1 MVKNLFFGREKEVGI
16 VLIISI
22 IVASNGLLFSLQNAL
37 EVELRMTTF
46 ERQRDLQLQS
56 TKEIAQHIESDV
68 TLVLSMLNGL
78 ANSLYLQQGE
88 LGSERTTGLLEETY
102 AKSNLTIDR
111 LFVLNNDDIM
121 VASLAS
127 RSSEFFLGEDFS
139 FRNWVKDTRSSLSPV
154 FSGYFERIGI
164 YREFIT
170 YPIISRETGEY
181 FGTIVT
187 SIPTIPFFSHYGN
200 VERIDTQF
208 LVALDKKG
216 TILAADTGNDL
227 VGKDYFGEDVQQF
240 VNHNQILNNLTR
252 DLLSGKSGYGVYDY
266 GEGERLTTQYPVF
279 INGSPE
285 FFIQIVTPTSEIYA
299 KIDEVLSIQQV
310 RILPLVVIASTVAIA
325 ILVILLKKWNII
337 LAREVKRRTKELEDS
352 YEEMKKYIA
361 QVQTELQKEKGKKSH
376 HSNA

>member
-1 MVKNLFFGREKEVGI
+1 MVRNLFFGREKEIGI

-22 IVASNGLLFSLQNAL
+22 IVSSNGLLFFLQNAI
-37 EVELRMTTF
+37 EVDLRRTTF
-46 ERQRDLQLQS
+46 EQQRDLQLQS
-56 TKEIAQHIESDV
+56 TKEIAQHIESDI

-78 ANSLYLQQGE
+78 ANSLYLQEGE
-88 LGSERTTGLLEETY
+88 LGSERTTKLLEETY
-102 AKSNLTIDR
+102 ANSDLTIDR

-121 VASLAS
+121 VSSLVS
-127 RSSEFFLGEDFS
+127 KPSEFFLGEDFS
-139 FRNWVKDTRSSLSPV
+139 FRSWVKETRSSLSPV

-164 YREFIT
+164 FREFIT

-181 FGTIVT
+181 LGMVVT

-208 LVALDKKG
+208 LVAFDKKG
-216 TILAADTGNDL
+216 TILAAGASNDL
-227 VGKDYFGEDVQQF
+227 VGKDFFGEDVQQF
-240 VNHNQILNNLTR
+240 VNHNEILINLTR

-266 GEGERLTTQYPVF
+266 GKGETLTTQYPVF

-285 FFIQIVTPTSEIYA
+285 FFIQIVTPTSVIYA

-310 RILPLVVIASTVAIA
+310 RILPLIVAASTVAIA
-325 ILVILLKKWNII
+325 VLIILLKKWNII

-352 YEEMKKYIA
+352 YEEMKRYIA
-361 QVQTELQKEKGKKSH
+361 QVQTELQKDKGKKS
-376 HSNA
+376 SSTT

>member
-1 MVKNLFFGREKEVGI
+1 
-16 VLIISI
+16 
-22 IVASNGLLFSLQNAL
+22 
-37 EVELRMTTF
+37 MTTF

-78 ANSLYLQQGE
+78 ANSLYLQQAE
-88 LGSERTTGLLEETY
+88 LGSERTTRLLEETY

-127 RSSEFFLGEDFS
+127 QSSEFFLGEDFS
-139 FRNWVKDTRSSLSPV
+139 FRSWVKETRSSLSPV

-181 FGTIVT
+181 FGMIVT
-187 SIPTIPFFSHYGN
+187 SIPTVPFFSHYGN
-200 VERIDTQF
+200 VEHIDSQF

-216 TILAADTGNDL
+216 TILNAAGTSNDL

-337 LAREVKRRTKELEDS
+337 LAREVKRRTKELEES
-352 YEEMKKYIA
+352 YDEMKKYIA
-361 QVQTELQKEKGKKSH
+361 QVQTELQKEKAKKSH
-376 HSNA
+376 HSTT

>member
-1 MVKNLFFGREKEVGI
+1 MVKNLFFGKEKEVGI

-88 LGSERTTGLLEETY
+88 LGSERTTRLLEETY

-139 FRNWVKDTRSSLSPV
+139 FRNWVKETRSSLSPV

-181 FGTIVT
+181 FGMIVT

-200 VERIDTQF
+200 VERINTQF

-216 TILAADTGNDL
+216 TILAADTSNDL
-227 VGKDYFGEDVQQF
+227 VGKDYFGEDVQKF

-279 INGSPE
+279 VNGSPE

-337 LAREVKRRTKELEDS
+337 LAREVKRRTKELEES

>member
-22 IVASNGLLFSLQNAL
+22 IVSSNGLLFFLQNAI
-37 EVELRMTTF
+37 EEDLRMTTF

-78 ANSLYLQQGE
+78 ANSFYLQQGE
-88 LGSERTTGLLEETY
+88 LGSQRTTGLLEETY
-102 AKSNLTIDR
+102 AESNLTIDR
-111 LFVLNNDDIM
+111 LFVLDNEDIM
-121 VASLAS
+121 VSSLAS
-127 RSSEFFLGEDFS
+127 KPSEFFLGEDFS
-139 FRNWVKDTRSSLSPV
+139 FRSWVKETRSSLTPV

-170 YPIISRETGEY
+170 YPIINRETGEY
-181 FGTIVT
+181 YGMVVT
-187 SIPTIPFFSHYGN
+187 SIPTVPFFSHYGN

-208 LVALDKKG
+208 LVAFDKKG
-216 TILAADTGNDL
+216 IVLAAGASNDL
-227 VGKDYFGEDVQQF
+227 VGKEFFGDDVQQF
-240 VNHNQILNNLTR
+240 VNHNEILNNLTR

-266 GEGERLTTQYPVF
+266 GRGETLTTQYPVF
-279 INGSPE
+279 INGTPE

-299 KIDEVLSIQQV
+299 KIDEVLSIQQI
-310 RILPLVVIASTVAIA
+310 RILPLIIVASTVAIA
-325 ILVILLKKWNII
+325 VLVILLKKWNII

-352 YEEMKKYIA
+352 YEEMKNYIA
-361 QVQTELQKEKGKKSH
+361 QVQTELQKEKSKKSH
-376 HSNA
+376 RTAA

>member
-88 LGSERTTGLLEETY
+88 LGSERTTRLLEETY

-139 FRNWVKDTRSSLSPV
+139 FRNWVKETRSSLSPV

-181 FGTIVT
+181 FGMIVT

-200 VERIDTQF
+200 VERINTQF

-216 TILAADTGNDL
+216 TILAADTSNDL
-227 VGKDYFGEDVQQF
+227 VGKDYFGEDVQKF

-279 INGSPE
+279 VNGSPE

>member
-78 ANSLYLQQGE
+78 TNSLYLQQGE
-88 LGSERTTGLLEETY
+88 LGSERTTRLLEETY
-102 AKSNLTIDR
+102 ARSNLTIDR

-127 RSSEFFLGEDFS
+127 RPSEFFLGEDFS
-139 FRNWVKDTRSSLSPV
+139 FRSWVKETRSSLSPV

-181 FGTIVT
+181 FGMVVT
-187 SIPTIPFFSHYGN
+187 SIPTVPFFSHYGN

-216 TILAADTGNDL
+216 TILAAGASNDL

-266 GEGERLTTQYPVF
+266 GEGERLSTQYPVF

-361 QVQTELQKEKGKKSH
+361 QVQTELQKEKSKRSQH
-376 HSNA
+376 TIA

>member
-1 MVKNLFFGREKEVGI
+1 MVRNLFFGREKEIGI

-22 IVASNGLLFSLQNAL
+22 IVSSNGLLFFLQNAI
-37 EVELRMTTF
+37 EVDLRRTTF
-46 ERQRDLQLQS
+46 EQQRDLQLQS
-56 TKEIAQHIESDV
+56 TKEIAQHIESDI

-78 ANSLYLQQGE
+78 ANSLYLQEGE
-88 LGSERTTGLLEETY
+88 LGSERTTKLLEETY
-102 AKSNLTIDR
+102 ANSDLTIDR

-121 VASLAS
+121 VSSLVS
-127 RSSEFFLGEDFS
+127 KPSEFFLGEDFS
-139 FRNWVKDTRSSLSPV
+139 FRSWVKETRSSLSPV

-164 YREFIT
+164 FREFIT

-181 FGTIVT
+181 LGMVVT

-208 LVALDKKG
+208 LVAFDKKG
-216 TILAADTGNDL
+216 TILAAGVSNDL
-227 VGKDYFGEDVQQF
+227 VGKDFFGEDVQQF
-240 VNHNQILNNLTR
+240 VNHNEILNNLTR

-266 GEGERLTTQYPVF
+266 GKGETLTTQYPVF

-310 RILPLVVIASTVAIA
+310 RILPLIVAASTVAIA
-325 ILVILLKKWNII
+325 VLVILLKKWNII

-352 YEEMKKYIA
+352 YEEMKRYIA
-361 QVQTELQKEKGKKSH
+361 QVQTELQKDRGKKS
-376 HSNA
+376 SSTT

>member
-1 MVKNLFFGREKEVGI
+1 MVKNLFLGKEKEVGI

-216 TILAADTGNDL
+216 TILAADTSNDL

-279 INGSPE
+279 VNGSPE

-337 LAREVKRRTKELEDS
+337 LAREVKRRTKELEES

>member
-1 MVKNLFFGREKEVGI
+1 MVKNLFFGKEKEVGI

-88 LGSERTTGLLEETY
+88 LGSERTTRLLEETY

-139 FRNWVKDTRSSLSPV
+139 FRNWVKETRSSLSPV

-181 FGTIVT
+181 FGMIVT

-200 VERIDTQF
+200 VERINTQF

-216 TILAADTGNDL
+216 TILAADTSNDL
-227 VGKDYFGEDVQQF
+227 VGKDYFGEDVQKF

>member
-68 TLVLSMLNGL
+68 TLVVSMLNGL

-88 LGSERTTGLLEETY
+88 LGSERTTRLLEETY

-139 FRNWVKDTRSSLSPV
+139 FRNWVKETRSSLSPV

-216 TILAADTGNDL
+216 TILAADTSNDL

-337 LAREVKRRTKELEDS
+337 LAREVKRRTKELEES

>member
-46 ERQRDLQLQS
+46 EQQRDLQLQS

-216 TILAADTGNDL
+216 TILAADTSNDL

>member
-88 LGSERTTGLLEETY
+88 LGSERTTRLLEETY

-216 TILAADTGNDL
+216 TILAADTSNDL

-337 LAREVKRRTKELEDS
+337 LAREVKRRTKELEES

>member
-1 MVKNLFFGREKEVGI
+1 VVKNLFFGREKEVGI

-127 RSSEFFLGEDFS
+127 QSSEFFLGEDFS

-187 SIPTIPFFSHYGN
+187 SIPTVPFFSHYGN

-216 TILAADTGNDL
+216 TVVAAGASNDL
-227 VGKDYFGEDVQQF
+227 VGKDYFGEDVQQY

-252 DLLSGKSGYGVYDY
+252 DLL
-266 GEGERLTTQYPVF
+266 
-279 INGSPE
+279 
-285 FFIQIVTPTSEIYA
+285 
-299 KIDEVLSIQQV
+299 
-310 RILPLVVIASTVAIA
+310 
-325 ILVILLKKWNII
+325 
-337 LAREVKRRTKELEDS
+337 
-352 YEEMKKYIA
+352 
-361 QVQTELQKEKGKKSH
+361 
-376 HSNA
+376 

>member
-22 IVASNGLLFSLQNAL
+22 IVSSNGLLFFLQNAI
-37 EVELRMTTF
+37 EEDLRMTTF

-78 ANSLYLQQGE
+78 ANSFYLQQGE
-88 LGSERTTGLLEETY
+88 LGSQRTTGLLEETY
-102 AKSNLTIDR
+102 AESNLTIDR
-111 LFVLNNDDIM
+111 LFVLDNEDIM
-121 VASLAS
+121 VSSLAS
-127 RSSEFFLGEDFS
+127 KPSEFFLGEDFS
-139 FRNWVKDTRSSLSPV
+139 FRSWVKETRSSLTPV

-170 YPIISRETGEY
+170 YPIINRETGEY
-181 FGTIVT
+181 YGMVVT
-187 SIPTIPFFSHYGN
+187 SIPTVPFFSHYGN

-208 LVALDKKG
+208 LVAFDKKG
-216 TILAADTGNDL
+216 IVLAAGASNDL
-227 VGKDYFGEDVQQF
+227 VGKEFFGEDVQQF
-240 VNHNQILNNLTR
+240 VNHNEILNNLTR

-266 GEGERLTTQYPVF
+266 GRGETLTTQYPVF
-279 INGSPE
+279 INGTPE

-299 KIDEVLSIQQV
+299 KIDEVLSIQQI
-310 RILPLVVIASTVAIA
+310 RILPLIIVASTVAIA
-325 ILVILLKKWNII
+325 VLVILLKKWNII

-352 YEEMKKYIA
+352 YEEMKNYIA
-361 QVQTELQKEKGKKSH
+361 QVQTELQKEKAKKSH
-376 HSNA
+376 RTAA

>member
-1 MVKNLFFGREKEVGI
+1 MVKNLFFGKEKEVGI

-139 FRNWVKDTRSSLSPV
+139 FRNWVKETRSSLSPV

-181 FGTIVT
+181 FGMIVT

-200 VERIDTQF
+200 VERINTQF

-216 TILAADTGNDL
+216 TILAADTSNDL
-227 VGKDYFGEDVQQF
+227 VGKDYFGEDVQKF

-337 LAREVKRRTKELEDS
+337 LAREVKRRTKELEES

>member
-1 MVKNLFFGREKEVGI
+1 MVKNLFFGKEKEVGI

-88 LGSERTTGLLEETY
+88 LGSERTTRLLEETY

-139 FRNWVKDTRSSLSPV
+139 FRNWVKETRSSLSPV

-181 FGTIVT
+181 FGMIVT

-200 VERIDTQF
+200 VERINTQF

-216 TILAADTGNDL
+216 TILAADTSNDL
-227 VGKDYFGEDVQQF
+227 VGKDYFGEDVQKF

-337 LAREVKRRTKELEDS
+337 LAREVKRRTKELEES

>member
-1 MVKNLFFGREKEVGI
+1 MVKNLFFGKEKEVGI

-46 ERQRDLQLQS
+46 EQQRDLQLQS

-88 LGSERTTGLLEETY
+88 LGSERTTRLLEETY

-139 FRNWVKDTRSSLSPV
+139 FRNWVKETRSSLSPV

-181 FGTIVT
+181 FGMIVT

-200 VERIDTQF
+200 VERINTQF

-216 TILAADTGNDL
+216 TILAADTSNDL
-227 VGKDYFGEDVQQF
+227 VGKDYFGEDVQKF